1 MSNDRLYIVKLYLII
16 TSDMLNVMLVT
27 NNNFLSEVLSNPDSF

>member
-1 MSNDRLYIVKLYLII
+1 MTDYIVKLYLII
-16 TSDMLNVMLVT
+16 TSDMLNVMLFT